1 MAVMEMKRIHVY
13 ALKDNRKKILEMLQR
28 RAAVEVS
35 FPKETGGELAGGP
48 FTQTDTA
55 SARQTF
61 EKNAQLISSAV
72 ETLDA
77 YSSFKKPL
85 LSMLEGRKGIGV
97 REYEETAQSA
107 PELTKTAQRINALG
121 KRITDQ
127 QAEIA
132 RLTSQIDALK
142 PWMGLDVSM
151 RTIGTASSSVFIGS
165 FPEELTE
172 GEIKTRIAESA
183 PEIEGVEVEVI
194 SSQPQQTCVFAVCL
208 GKYGIKLEAAL
219 RGMGFT
225 YPAAPSKTAPPE
237 RVEELNARVKK
248 AEEEIESAKQEIIS
262 YAEKREELLFT
273 SDYYTMRAD
282 KYQILG
288 ELWQSPHVFYL
299 TGYVAAARAEGLKE
313 ALEQKFGALV
323 ELETPAEDEELPIK
337 LKNGFF
343 GAPVEG
349 VLEGYSLPGKWEV
362 DPSKVMCVFYYVLF
376 GMMLSDAGYGFLI
389 ALGTGIVLLK
399 FKNLEDSMRKTMRMF
414 FFCGL
419 STIFWGV
426 LFGSYFGNA
435 VDTIAHTFFGYHPEV
450 ASVDDLSKLGLSLT
464 PPLWFA
470 PLSNPMKLMLF
481 SFLLGIVHLFAGLA
495 MQIYQYCRRGK
506 YLDALYDSG
515 FWYMLVG
522 GLIIAL
528 VGSDMFRDMM
538 SSAVELPAIP
548 PVVITIALVL
558 AAIGAVGIIATSGRE
573 SRGFKRLLKGL
584 YGLYGVSSWL
594 SDILSYSRLLA
605 LGLATGVIANVFNML
620 GTMAGGGVGGAIMFI
635 LVFIVGHVLNLLI
648 NLLGAYVH
656 TNRLQYVEFFGKFYE
671 GGGRK
676 FAPFAANTKHFK
688 ITEE

>member
-1 MAVMEMKRIHVY
+1 MAVVEMKRIHVY
-13 ALKDNRKKILEMLQR
+13 ALKNNRKKILEMLQR
-28 RAAVEVS
+28 RAAVQVS
-35 FPKETGGELAGGP
+35 FPKETGEELNDGP
-48 FTQTDTA
+48 FAKTDTA

-72 ETLDA
+72 EVLDTYA
-77 YSSFKKPL
+77 SFKKPM
-85 LSMLEGRKGIGV
+85 LSMLEGRKSIGV
-97 REYEETAQSA
+97 REYDETAQSA
-107 PELTKTAQRINALG
+107 PELTKTAGRISALG

-132 RLTSQIDALK
+132 RLEAQIDALK
-142 PWMGLDVSM
+142 PWRGLDVSM
-151 RTIGTASSSVFIGS
+151 RTIGTNSTSVFIGS
-165 FPEELTE
+165 FPEEFTE
-172 GEIKTRIAESA
+172 GEIKAMIAQSA
-183 PEIEGVEVEVI
+183 PEVEGVEVEVI
-194 SSQPQQTCVFAVCL
+194 STQPQQTCVFVVCL
-208 GKYGIKLEAAL
+208 GKYGVKLEPAL

-237 RVEELNARVKK
+237 RVKELKERIK
-248 AEEEIESAKQEIIS
+248 AAQGEIDSAKQEIIS

-273 SDYYTMRAD
+273 ADYYTMRAD
-282 KYQILG
+282 KYQVLG
-288 ELWQSPHVFYL
+288 ELWQSRHVFYL
-299 TGYVAAARAEGLKE
+299 TGYVPAARADGLKQ
-313 ALEQKFGALV
+313 ALEQKYDALV
-323 ELETPAEDEELPIK
+323 ELETPSPDEELPVK

-362 DPSKVMCVFYYVLF
+362 DPSRVMCVFYYVLF
-376 GMMLSDAGYGFLI
+376 GMMLSDAAYGFLI
-389 ALGTGIVLLK
+389 SLACGIVLLK
-399 FKNLEDSMRKTMRMF
+399 FKNIEEGLRKTMRMF
-414 FFCGL
+414 FFCGI
-419 STIFWGV
+419 STMFWGV
-426 LFGSYFGNA
+426 MFGSYFGDA
-435 VDTIAHTFFGYHPEV
+435 IPVITRTFFGNEV
-450 ASVDDLSKLGLSLT
+450 NV

-470 PLSNPMKLMLF
+470 PLDDPMRLMLF
-481 SFLLGIVHLFAGLA
+481 SFLLGIIHLFAGLG

-528 VGSDMFRDMM
+528 VGSDMFKDMM
-538 SSAVELPAIP
+538 GLDLPIP
-548 PVVITIALVL
+548 SIVITIALVF

-605 LGLATGVIANVFNML
+605 LGLATGVIAQVFNML
-620 GTMAGGGVGGAIMFI
+620 GTMAGGGVIGAILFI
-635 LVFIVGHVLNLLI
+635 LVFVIGHVLNLLI

-671 GGGRK
+671 GGGQK
-676 FAPFAANTKHFK
+676 FEPFAANTKHFK

>member
-1 MAVMEMKRIHVY
+1 MAVVEMKRIHVY
-13 ALKDNRKKILEMLQR
+13 ALKNNRKKILEMLQR
-28 RAAVEVS
+28 RAAVQVS
-35 FPKETGGELAGGP
+35 FPKETGEELNDGP
-48 FTQTDTA
+48 FAKTDTA

-72 ETLDA
+72 EVLDTYA
-77 YSSFKKPL
+77 SFKKPM
-85 LSMLEGRKGIGV
+85 LSMLEGRKSIGV
-97 REYEETAQSA
+97 REYDETAQSA
-107 PELTKTAQRINALG
+107 PELTKTAGRISALG

-132 RLTSQIDALK
+132 RLEAQIDALK
-142 PWMGLDVSM
+142 PWRGLDVSM
-151 RTIGTASSSVFIGS
+151 RTIGTNSTSVFIGS
-165 FPEELTE
+165 FPEEFTE
-172 GEIKTRIAESA
+172 GEIKAMIAQSA
-183 PEIEGVEVEVI
+183 PEVEGVEVEVI
-194 SSQPQQTCVFAVCL
+194 STQPQQTCVFVVCL
-208 GKYGIKLEAAL
+208 GKYGVKLEPAL

-237 RVEELNARVKK
+237 RVKELKERIK
-248 AEEEIESAKQEIIS
+248 AAQGEIDSAKQEIMS

-273 SDYYTMRAD
+273 ADYYTMRAD
-282 KYQILG
+282 KYQVLG
-288 ELWQSPHVFYL
+288 ELWQSRHVFYL
-299 TGYVAAARAEGLKE
+299 TGYVPAARADGLKQ
-313 ALEQKFGALV
+313 ALEQKYDALV
-323 ELETPAEDEELPIK
+323 ELETPSPDEELPVK

-362 DPSKVMCVFYYVLF
+362 DPSRVMCVFYYVLF
-376 GMMLSDAGYGFLI
+376 GMMLSDAAYGFLI
-389 ALGTGIVLLK
+389 SLVCGIVLLK
-399 FKNLEDSMRKTMRMF
+399 FKNIEEGLRKTMRMF
-414 FFCGL
+414 FFCGI
-419 STIFWGV
+419 STMFWGV
-426 LFGSYFGNA
+426 MFGSYFGDA
-435 VDTIAHTFFGYHPEV
+435 IPVITRTFFGNEV
-450 ASVDDLSKLGLSLT
+450 NV

-470 PLSNPMKLMLF
+470 PLDDPMRLMLF
-481 SFLLGIVHLFAGLA
+481 SFLLGIIHLFAGLG

-528 VGSDMFRDMM
+528 VGSDMFKDMM
-538 SSAVELPAIP
+538 GLDLPIP
-548 PVVITIALVL
+548 SIVITIALVF

-605 LGLATGVIANVFNML
+605 LGLATGVIAQVFNML
-620 GTMAGGGVGGAIMFI
+620 GTMAGGGVIGAILFI
-635 LVFIVGHVLNLLI
+635 LVFVIGHVLNLLI

-671 GGGRK
+671 GGGQK
-676 FAPFAANTKHFK
+676 FEPFAANTKHFK

>member
-1 MAVMEMKRIHVY
+1 MAVVEMKRIHVY
-13 ALKDNRKKILEMLQR
+13 ALKNNRKKILEMLQR
-28 RAAVEVS
+28 RAAVQVS
-35 FPKETGGELAGGP
+35 FPKETGEELNDGP
-48 FTQTDTA
+48 FAKTDTA

-72 ETLDA
+72 EVLDTYA
-77 YSSFKKPL
+77 SFKKPM
-85 LSMLEGRKGIGV
+85 LSMLEGRKSIGV
-97 REYEETAQSA
+97 REYDETAQSA
-107 PELTKTAQRINALG
+107 PELTKTAGRISALG

-132 RLTSQIDALK
+132 RLEAQIDALK
-142 PWMGLDVSM
+142 PWRGLDVSM
-151 RTIGTASSSVFIGS
+151 RTIGTNSTSVFIGS
-165 FPEELTE
+165 FPEEFTE
-172 GEIKTRIAESA
+172 GEIKAMIAQSA
-183 PEIEGVEVEVI
+183 PEVEGVEVEVI
-194 SSQPQQTCVFAVCL
+194 STQPQQTCVFVVCL
-208 GKYGIKLEAAL
+208 GKYGVKLEPAL

-237 RVEELNARVKK
+237 RVKELKERIK
-248 AEEEIESAKQEIIS
+248 AAQGEIDSAKQEIMS

-273 SDYYTMRAD
+273 ADYYTMRAD
-282 KYQILG
+282 KYQVLG
-288 ELWQSPHVFYL
+288 ELWQSRHVFYL
-299 TGYVAAARAEGLKE
+299 TGYVPAARADGLKQ
-313 ALEQKFGALV
+313 ALEQKYDALV
-323 ELETPAEDEELPIK
+323 ELETPSPDEELPVK

-362 DPSKVMCVFYYVLF
+362 DPSRVMCVFYYVLF
-376 GMMLSDAGYGFLI
+376 GMMLSDAAYGFLI
-389 ALGTGIVLLK
+389 SLACGIVLLK
-399 FKNLEDSMRKTMRMF
+399 FKNIEEGLRKTMRMF
-414 FFCGL
+414 FFCGI
-419 STIFWGV
+419 STMFWGV
-426 LFGSYFGNA
+426 MFGSYFGDA
-435 VDTIAHTFFGYHPEV
+435 IPVITRTFFGNEV
-450 ASVDDLSKLGLSLT
+450 NV

-470 PLSNPMKLMLF
+470 PLDDPMRLMLF
-481 SFLLGIVHLFAGLA
+481 SFLLGIIHLFAGLG

-528 VGSDMFRDMM
+528 VGSDMFKDMM
-538 SSAVELPAIP
+538 GLDLPIP
-548 PVVITIALVL
+548 SIVITIALVF

-605 LGLATGVIANVFNML
+605 LGLATGVIAQVFNML
-620 GTMAGGGVGGAIMFI
+620 GTMAGGGVIGAILFI
-635 LVFIVGHVLNLLI
+635 LVFVIGHVLNLLI

-671 GGGRK
+671 GGGQK
-676 FAPFAANTKHFK
+676 FEPFAANTKHFK
-688 ITEE
+688 ITDRKSVV

>member
-1 MAVMEMKRIHVY
+1 MAVVEMKRIHVY
-13 ALKDNRKKILEMLQR
+13 ALKNNRKKILEMLQR
-28 RAAVEVS
+28 RAAVQVS
-35 FPKETGGELAGGP
+35 FPKETGEELNDGP
-48 FTQTDTA
+48 FAKTDTA

-72 ETLDA
+72 EVLDTYA
-77 YSSFKKPL
+77 SFKKPM
-85 LSMLEGRKGIGV
+85 LSMLEGRKSIGV
-97 REYEETAQSA
+97 REYDETAQSA
-107 PELTKTAQRINALG
+107 PELTKTAGRISALG

-132 RLTSQIDALK
+132 RLEAQIDALK
-142 PWMGLDVSM
+142 PWRGLDVSM
-151 RTIGTASSSVFIGS
+151 RTIGTNSTSVFIGS
-165 FPEELTE
+165 FPEEFTE
-172 GEIKTRIAESA
+172 GEIKAMIAQSA
-183 PEIEGVEVEVI
+183 PEVEGVEVEVI
-194 SSQPQQTCVFAVCL
+194 STQPQQTCVFVVCL
-208 GKYGIKLEAAL
+208 GKYGVKLEPAL

-237 RVEELNARVKK
+237 RVKELKERIK
-248 AEEEIESAKQEIIS
+248 AAQGEIDSAKQEIMS

-273 SDYYTMRAD
+273 ADYYTMRAD
-282 KYQILG
+282 KYQVLG
-288 ELWQSPHVFYL
+288 ELWQSRHVFYL
-299 TGYVAAARAEGLKE
+299 TGYVPAARADGLKQ
-313 ALEQKFGALV
+313 ALEQKYDALV
-323 ELETPAEDEELPIK
+323 ELETPSPDEELPVK

-362 DPSKVMCVFYYVLF
+362 DPSRVMCVFYYVLF
-376 GMMLSDAGYGFLI
+376 GMMLSDAAYGFLI
-389 ALGTGIVLLK
+389 SLVCGIVLLK
-399 FKNLEDSMRKTMRMF
+399 FKNIEEGLRKTMRMF
-414 FFCGL
+414 FFCGI
-419 STIFWGV
+419 STMFWGV
-426 LFGSYFGNA
+426 MFGSYFGDA
-435 VDTIAHTFFGYHPEV
+435 IPVITRTFFGNEV
-450 ASVDDLSKLGLSLT
+450 NV

-470 PLSNPMKLMLF
+470 PLDDPMRLMLF
-481 SFLLGIVHLFAGLA
+481 SFLLGIIHLFAGLG

-528 VGSDMFRDMM
+528 VGSDMFKDMM
-538 SSAVELPAIP
+538 GLDLPIP
-548 PVVITIALVL
+548 SIVITIALVF
-558 AAIGAVGIIATSGRE
+558 AAIGAVGIIVTSGRE

-605 LGLATGVIANVFNML
+605 LGLATGVIAQVFNML
-620 GTMAGGGVGGAIMFI
+620 GTMAGGGVIGAILFI
-635 LVFIVGHVLNLLI
+635 LVFVIGHVLNLLI

-671 GGGRK
+671 GGGQK
-676 FAPFAANTKHFK
+676 FEPFAANTKHFK

>member
-1 MAVMEMKRIHVY
+1 MAVVEMKRIHVY
-13 ALKDNRKKILEMLQR
+13 ALKNNRKKILETLQR

-35 FPKETGGELAGGP
+35 FPKETGEELAQGP
-48 FTQTDTA
+48 FAQTDTA

-61 EKNAQLISSAV
+61 EKNSQLISSAV
-72 ETLDA
+72 EVLDTYA
-77 YSSFKKPL
+77 SFKKPM
-85 LSMLEGRKGIGV
+85 LSMLEGRRGIGV
-97 REYEETAQSA
+97 TEYDETARNA
-107 PELTKTAQRINALG
+107 PELTKTASRIGALG

-132 RLTSQIDALK
+132 RLEAQIDALK

-151 RTIGTASSSVFIGS
+151 RTIGTGSSSVFIGS

-172 GEIKTRIAESA
+172 GEIKTRIAQSA
-183 PEIEGVEVEVI
+183 PEVDAVEVEVI
-194 SSQPQQTCVFAVCL
+194 STQPQQTCVFVVCL

-237 RVEELNARVKK
+237 RVEELRRRIKA
-248 AEEEIESAKQEIIS
+248 AEEEIASAKQEIMS

-273 SDYYTMRAD
+273 ADYYTMRAD
-282 KYQILG
+282 KYRVLG
-288 ELWQSPHVFYL
+288 ELWQSRHVFYL
-299 TGYVAAARAEGLKE
+299 TGYVDASQADALKQ
-313 ALEQKFGALV
+313 ALEQRYDALV
-323 ELETPAEDEELPIK
+323 ELETPSPDEELPVK
-337 LKNGFF
+337 LRNGFF
-343 GAPVEG
+343 AAPVEG

-362 DPSKVMCVFYYVLF
+362 DPSRVMCVFYYVLF
-376 GMMLSDAGYGFLI
+376 GMMLSDAAYGFLI
-389 ALGTGIVLLK
+389 SLACGIVLLK
-399 FKNLEDSMRKTMRMF
+399 FKNIEEGLRKTMRMF

-419 STIFWGV
+419 STMFWGV
-426 LFGSYFGNA
+426 MFGSYFGDA
-435 VDTIAHTFFGYHPEV
+435 IPVIARTFFNSEFTV
-450 ASVDDLSKLGLSLT
+450 E
-464 PPLWFA
+464 PLWFA
-470 PLSNPMKLMLF
+470 PLDDPMRLMLF
-481 SFLLGIVHLFAGLA
+481 SFLLGIIHLFAGLA

-522 GLIIAL
+522 GLIVAL
-528 VGSDMFRDMM
+528 VGSDMFKDMM
-538 SSAVELPAIP
+538 GLDLPIP
-548 PVVITIALVL
+548 SVVITIALVL
-558 AAIGAVGIIATSGRE
+558 AGIGAVGIIATSGRE

-605 LGLATGVIANVFNML
+605 LGLATGVIAQVFNML
-620 GTMAGGGVGGAIMFI
+620 GTMAGGGVIGAILFI
-635 LVFIVGHVLNLLI
+635 LVFVIGHVLNLLI

-676 FAPFAANTKHFK
+676 FEPFAANTKHFK

>member
-1 MAVMEMKRIHVY
+1 MAVVEMKRIHVY
-13 ALKDNRKKILEMLQR
+13 ALKNNRKKILEMLQR
-28 RAAVEVS
+28 RAAVQVS
-35 FPKETGGELAGGP
+35 FPKETGEELNDGP
-48 FTQTDTA
+48 FAKTDTA

-72 ETLDA
+72 EVLDTYA
-77 YSSFKKPL
+77 SFKKPM
-85 LSMLEGRKGIGV
+85 LSMLEGRKSIGV
-97 REYEETAQSA
+97 REYDETAQSA
-107 PELTKTAQRINALG
+107 PELTKTAGRISALG

-132 RLTSQIDALK
+132 RLEAQIDALK
-142 PWMGLDVSM
+142 PWRGLDVSM
-151 RTIGTASSSVFIGS
+151 RTIGTNSTSVFIGS
-165 FPEELTE
+165 FPEEFTE
-172 GEIKTRIAESA
+172 GEIKAMIAQSA
-183 PEIEGVEVEVI
+183 PEVEGVEVEVI
-194 SSQPQQTCVFAVCL
+194 STQPQQTCVFVVCL
-208 GKYGIKLEAAL
+208 GKYGVKLEPAL

-237 RVEELNARVKK
+237 RVKELKERIK
-248 AEEEIESAKQEIIS
+248 AAQGEIDSAKQEIMS

-273 SDYYTMRAD
+273 ADYYTMRAD
-282 KYQILG
+282 KYQVLG
-288 ELWQSPHVFYL
+288 ELWQSRHVFYL
-299 TGYVAAARAEGLKE
+299 TGYVPAARADGLKQ
-313 ALEQKFGALV
+313 ALEQKYDALV
-323 ELETPAEDEELPIK
+323 ELETPSPGEELPVK

-362 DPSKVMCVFYYVLF
+362 DPSRVMCVFYYVLF
-376 GMMLSDAGYGFLI
+376 GMMLSDAAYGFLI
-389 ALGTGIVLLK
+389 SLACGIVLLK
-399 FKNLEDSMRKTMRMF
+399 FKNIEEGLRKTMRMF
-414 FFCGL
+414 FFCGI
-419 STIFWGV
+419 STMFWGV
-426 LFGSYFGNA
+426 MFGSYFGDA
-435 VDTIAHTFFGYHPEV
+435 IPVITRTFFGNEV
-450 ASVDDLSKLGLSLT
+450 NV

-470 PLSNPMKLMLF
+470 PLDDPMRLMLF
-481 SFLLGIVHLFAGLA
+481 SFLLGIIHLFAGLG

-528 VGSDMFRDMM
+528 VGSDMFKDMM
-538 SSAVELPAIP
+538 GLDLPIP
-548 PVVITIALVL
+548 SIVITIALVF

-605 LGLATGVIANVFNML
+605 LGLATGVIAQVFNML
-620 GTMAGGGVGGAIMFI
+620 GTMAGGGVIGAILFI
-635 LVFIVGHVLNLLI
+635 LVFVIGHVLNLLI

-671 GGGRK
+671 GGGQK
-676 FAPFAANTKHFK
+676 FEPFAANTKHFK

>member
-1 MAVMEMKRIHVY
+1 MAVVEMKRIHVY
-13 ALKDNRKKILEMLQR
+13 ALKNNRKKILEMLQR

-35 FPKETGGELAGGP
+35 FPKKAGEELAQGP
-48 FTQTDTA
+48 FAQTDTA

-72 ETLDA
+72 EVLDTYA
-77 YSSFKKPL
+77 SFKKPML
-85 LSMLEGRKGIGV
+85 AMLEGRKGIGV
-97 REYEETAQSA
+97 KEYDETARNA
-107 PELTKTAQRINALG
+107 PELTKTASRISALG

-132 RLTSQIDALK
+132 RLEAQIDALK
-142 PWMGLDVSM
+142 PWMDLDVSM
-151 RTIGTASSSVFIGS
+151 RTIGTSSTSVFIGS
-165 FPEELTE
+165 FPEELSE

-183 PEIEGVEVEVI
+183 PEVEGVEVEVI
-194 SSQPQQTCVFAVCL
+194 STQPQQTCVFVVCL
-208 GKYGIKLEAAL
+208 GKYGIKLEPAL

-237 RVEELNARVKK
+237 RAKELRERIK
-248 AEEEIESAKQEIIS
+248 AANEEIDSAKQEIMS
-262 YAEKREELLFT
+262 YADKREELLFT
-273 SDYYTMRAD
+273 ADYYTMRAD
-282 KYQILG
+282 KYQVLG
-288 ELWQSPHVFYL
+288 ELWQSRHVFYL
-299 TGYVAAARAEGLKE
+299 TGYVDASAADSLKQ
-313 ALEQKFGALV
+313 ALEQKYDALV
-323 ELETPAEDEELPIK
+323 ELETPAEDEELPVK
-337 LKNGFF
+337 LRNGFF

-419 STIFWGV
+419 STVFWGV

-435 VDTIAHTFFGYHPEV
+435 VDTIAHTFFGYYPEI
-450 ASVDDLSKLGLSLT
+450 ASIDDVPSLT

-481 SFLLGIVHLFAGLA
+481 SFLLGIIHLFAGLA

-528 VGSDMFRDMM
+528 VGSDMFKEMM
-538 SSAVELPAIP
+538 SLDLPIP
-548 PVVITIALVL
+548 PVVITIALVF
-558 AAIGAVGIIATSGRE
+558 AGIGAVGIIATSGRE

-620 GTMAGGGVGGAIMFI
+620 GTMGGGGVGGAIMFT

>member
-1 MAVMEMKRIHVY
+1 MAVVEMKRIHVY
-13 ALKDNRKKILEMLQR
+13 ALKNNRKKILEMLQR
-28 RAAVEVS
+28 RAAVQVS
-35 FPKETGGELAGGP
+35 FPKETGEKLSGGP
-48 FTQTDTA
+48 FAQTDTA

-72 ETLDA
+72 EVLDTYA
-77 YSSFKKPL
+77 SFKKPM
-85 LSMLEGRKGIGV
+85 LSMLEGRKSIGV
-97 REYEETAQSA
+97 REYDETAQNA
-107 PELTKTAQRINALG
+107 PELTKTAGRINALG

-132 RLTSQIDALK
+132 RLEAQIDALK

-151 RTIGTASSSVFIGS
+151 RTIGTSATSVFIGS
-165 FPEELTE
+165 FPEELSE

-183 PEIEGVEVEVI
+183 PEVEGVEVEVI
-194 SSQPQQTCVFAVCL
+194 STQPQQTCVFVVCL
-208 GKYGIKLEAAL
+208 GKYGIKLEPAL

-237 RVEELNARVKK
+237 RVKELRERTKK
-248 AEEEIESAKQEIIS
+248 AEGEIDSAKQEIMS

-273 SDYYTMRAD
+273 ADYYTMRAD
-282 KYQILG
+282 KYQVLG
-288 ELWQSPHVFYL
+288 ELWQTRHVFYL
-299 TGYVAAARAEGLKE
+299 TGYVDASEAE
-313 ALEQKFGALV
+313 ALKAAMEQKYDALV
-323 ELETPAEDEELPIK
+323 ELETPSPDEELPVK

-376 GMMLSDAGYGFLI
+376 GMMLSDAAYGFLI
-389 ALGTGIVLLK
+389 SLACGIVLLK
-399 FKNLEDSMRKTMRMF
+399 FKNIEEGLRKTMRMF
-414 FFCGL
+414 FFCGI
-419 STIFWGV
+419 STMFWGV
-426 LFGSYFGNA
+426 MFGSYFGDA
-435 VDTIAHTFFGYHPEV
+435 IPVIARTFFGAEV
-450 ASVDDLSKLGLSLT
+450 NV

-470 PLSNPMKLMLF
+470 PLDDPMRLMLF
-481 SFLLGIVHLFAGLA
+481 SFLLGIIHLFAGLG

-528 VGSDMFRDMM
+528 VGSDMFKDMM
-538 SSAVELPAIP
+538 GLDLPIP
-548 PVVITIALVL
+548 SIVITIALVF

-605 LGLATGVIANVFNML
+605 LGLATGVIAQVFNML
-620 GTMAGGGVGGAIMFI
+620 GTMAGGGVIGAILFI
-635 LVFIVGHVLNLLI
+635 LVFVIGHVLNLLI

-671 GGGRK
+671 GGGEK
-676 FAPFAANTKHFK
+676 FTPFAANTKHFK

>member
-1 MAVMEMKRIHVY
+1 MAVVEMKRIHVY
-13 ALKDNRKKILEMLQR
+13 ALKNNRKKILEMLQR
-28 RAAVEVS
+28 RAAVQVS
-35 FPKETGGELAGGP
+35 FPKETGEELNDGP
-48 FTQTDTA
+48 FAKTDTA

-72 ETLDA
+72 EVLDTYA
-77 YSSFKKPL
+77 SFKKPM
-85 LSMLEGRKGIGV
+85 LSMLEGRKSIGV
-97 REYEETAQSA
+97 REYDETAQSA
-107 PELTKTAQRINALG
+107 PELTKTAGRISALG

-132 RLTSQIDALK
+132 RLEAQIDALK
-142 PWMGLDVSM
+142 PWRGLDVSM
-151 RTIGTASSSVFIGS
+151 RTIGTNSTSVFIGS
-165 FPEELTE
+165 FPEEFTE
-172 GEIKTRIAESA
+172 VEIKAMIAQSA
-183 PEIEGVEVEVI
+183 PEVEGVEVEVI
-194 SSQPQQTCVFAVCL
+194 STQPQQTCVFVVCL
-208 GKYGIKLEAAL
+208 GKYGVKLEPAL

-237 RVEELNARVKK
+237 RVKELKERIK
-248 AEEEIESAKQEIIS
+248 AAQGEIDSAKQEIRS

-273 SDYYTMRAD
+273 ADYYTMRAD
-282 KYQILG
+282 KYQVLG
-288 ELWQSPHVFYL
+288 ELWQSRHVFYL
-299 TGYVAAARAEGLKE
+299 TGYVPAARADGLKQ
-313 ALEQKFGALV
+313 ALEQKYDALV
-323 ELETPAEDEELPIK
+323 ELETPSPDEELPVK

-362 DPSKVMCVFYYVLF
+362 DPSRVMCVFYYVLF
-376 GMMLSDAGYGFLI
+376 GMMLSDAAYGFLI
-389 ALGTGIVLLK
+389 SLACGIVLLK
-399 FKNLEDSMRKTMRMF
+399 FKNIEEGLRKTMRMF
-414 FFCGL
+414 FFCGI
-419 STIFWGV
+419 STMFWGV
-426 LFGSYFGNA
+426 MFGSYFGDA
-435 VDTIAHTFFGYHPEV
+435 IPVITRTFFGNEV
-450 ASVDDLSKLGLSLT
+450 NV

-470 PLSNPMKLMLF
+470 PLDDPMRLMLF
-481 SFLLGIVHLFAGLA
+481 SFLLGIIHLFAGLG

-528 VGSDMFRDMM
+528 VGSDMFKDMM
-538 SSAVELPAIP
+538 GLDLPIP
-548 PVVITIALVL
+548 SIVITIALVF

-605 LGLATGVIANVFNML
+605 LGLATGVIAQVFNML
-620 GTMAGGGVGGAIMFI
+620 GTMAGGGVIGAILFI
-635 LVFIVGHVLNLLI
+635 LVFVIGHVLNLLI

-671 GGGRK
+671 GGGQK
-676 FAPFAANTKHFK
+676 FEPFAANTKHFK

>member
-1 MAVMEMKRIHVY
+1 MAVVEMKRIHVY
-13 ALKDNRKKILEMLQR
+13 ALKNNRKKILEMLQR
-28 RAAVEVS
+28 RAAVQVS
-35 FPKETGGELAGGP
+35 FPKETGEELNDGP
-48 FTQTDTA
+48 FAKTDTA

-72 ETLDA
+72 EVLDTYA
-77 YSSFKKPL
+77 SFKKPM
-85 LSMLEGRKGIGV
+85 LSMLEGRKSIGV
-97 REYEETAQSA
+97 REYDETAQSA
-107 PELTKTAQRINALG
+107 PELTKTAGRISALG

-132 RLTSQIDALK
+132 RLEAQIDALK
-142 PWMGLDVSM
+142 PWRGLDVSM
-151 RTIGTASSSVFIGS
+151 RTIGTNSTSVFIGS
-165 FPEELTE
+165 FPEEFTE
-172 GEIKTRIAESA
+172 GEIKAMIAQSA
-183 PEIEGVEVEVI
+183 PEVEGVEVEVI
-194 SSQPQQTCVFAVCL
+194 STQPQQTCVFVVCL
-208 GKYGIKLEAAL
+208 GKYGVKLEPAL

-237 RVEELNARVKK
+237 RVKELKERIK
-248 AEEEIESAKQEIIS
+248 AAQGEIDSAKQEIMS

-273 SDYYTMRAD
+273 ADYYTMRAD
-282 KYQILG
+282 KYQVLG
-288 ELWQSPHVFYL
+288 ELWQSRHVFYL
-299 TGYVAAARAEGLKE
+299 TGYVPAARADGLKQ
-313 ALEQKFGALV
+313 ALEQKYDALV
-323 ELETPAEDEELPIK
+323 ELETPSPDEELPVK

-362 DPSKVMCVFYYVLF
+362 DPSRVMCVFYYVLF
-376 GMMLSDAGYGFLI
+376 GMMLSDAAYGFLI
-389 ALGTGIVLLK
+389 SLACGIVLLK
-399 FKNLEDSMRKTMRMF
+399 FKNIEEGLRKTMRMF
-414 FFCGL
+414 FFCGI
-419 STIFWGV
+419 STMFWGV
-426 LFGSYFGNA
+426 MFGSYFGDA
-435 VDTIAHTFFGYHPEV
+435 IPVITRTFFGNEV
-450 ASVDDLSKLGLSLT
+450 NV

-470 PLSNPMKLMLF
+470 PLDDPMRLMLF
-481 SFLLGIVHLFAGLA
+481 SFLLGIIHLFAGLG

-528 VGSDMFRDMM
+528 VGSDMFKDMM
-538 SSAVELPAIP
+538 GLDLPIP
-548 PVVITIALVL
+548 SIVITIALVF

-605 LGLATGVIANVFNML
+605 LGLATGVIAQVFNML
-620 GTMAGGGVGGAIMFI
+620 GTMAGGGVIGAILFI
-635 LVFIVGHVLNLLI
+635 LVFVIGHVLNLLI

-671 GGGRK
+671 GGGQK
-676 FAPFAANTKHFK
+676 FEPFAANTKHFK

>member
-1 MAVMEMKRIHVY
+1 MAVVEMKRIHVY
-13 ALKDNRKKILEMLQR
+13 ALKNNRKKILEMLQR
-28 RAAVEVS
+28 RAAVQVS
-35 FPKETGGELAGGP
+35 FPKETGEELNDGP
-48 FTQTDTA
+48 FAKTDTA

-72 ETLDA
+72 EVLDTYA
-77 YSSFKKPL
+77 SFKKPM
-85 LSMLEGRKGIGV
+85 LSMLEGRKSIGV
-97 REYEETAQSA
+97 REYDETAQSA
-107 PELTKTAQRINALG
+107 PELTKTAGRISALG

-132 RLTSQIDALK
+132 RLEAQIDALK
-142 PWMGLDVSM
+142 PWRGLDVSM
-151 RTIGTASSSVFIGS
+151 RTIGTNSTSVFIGS
-165 FPEELTE
+165 FPEEFTE
-172 GEIKTRIAESA
+172 GEIKAMIAQSA
-183 PEIEGVEVEVI
+183 PEVEGVEVEVI
-194 SSQPQQTCVFAVCL
+194 STQPQQTCVFVVCL
-208 GKYGIKLEAAL
+208 GKYGVKLEPAL

-237 RVEELNARVKK
+237 RVKELKERIK
-248 AEEEIESAKQEIIS
+248 AAQGEIDSAKQEIRS

-273 SDYYTMRAD
+273 ADYYTMRAD
-282 KYQILG
+282 KYQVLG
-288 ELWQSPHVFYL
+288 ELWQSRHVFYL
-299 TGYVAAARAEGLKE
+299 TGYVPAARADGLKQ
-313 ALEQKFGALV
+313 ALEQKYDALV
-323 ELETPAEDEELPIK
+323 ELETPSPGEELPVK

-362 DPSKVMCVFYYVLF
+362 DPSRVMCVFYYVLF
-376 GMMLSDAGYGFLI
+376 GMMLSDAAYGFLI
-389 ALGTGIVLLK
+389 SLACGIVLLK
-399 FKNLEDSMRKTMRMF
+399 FKNIEEGLRKTMRMF
-414 FFCGL
+414 FFCGI
-419 STIFWGV
+419 STMFWGV
-426 LFGSYFGNA
+426 MFGSYFGDA
-435 VDTIAHTFFGYHPEV
+435 IPVITRTFFGNEV
-450 ASVDDLSKLGLSLT
+450 NV

-470 PLSNPMKLMLF
+470 PLDDPMRLMLF
-481 SFLLGIVHLFAGLA
+481 SFLLGIIHLFAGLG

-528 VGSDMFRDMM
+528 VGSDMFKDMM
-538 SSAVELPAIP
+538 GLDLPIP
-548 PVVITIALVL
+548 SIVITIALVF

-584 YGLYGVSSWL
+584 YVLYGVSSWL

-605 LGLATGVIANVFNML
+605 LGLATGVIAQVFNML
-620 GTMAGGGVGGAIMFI
+620 GTMAGGGVIGAILFI
-635 LVFIVGHVLNLLI
+635 LVFVIGHVLNLLI

-671 GGGRK
+671 GGGQK
-676 FAPFAANTKHFK
+676 FEPFAANTKHFK

>member
-1 MAVMEMKRIHVY
+1 MAVVEMKRIHVY
-13 ALKDNRKKILEMLQR
+13 ALKNNRKKILEMLQR

-35 FPKETGGELAGGP
+35 FPKGTDEELGKGP
-48 FTQTDTA
+48 FAQTDTA

-61 EKNAQLISSAV
+61 EKNAQLINSAV
-72 ETLDA
+72 EVLDTYA
-77 YSSFKKPL
+77 SFNKSML
-85 LSMLEGRKGIGV
+85 AMLEGRKGIGV
-97 REYEETAQSA
+97 REYDETAKGA
-107 PELTKTAQRINALG
+107 PELNKTASRISALG

-132 RLTSQIDALK
+132 RLEAQIDALK

-151 RTIGTASSSVFIGS
+151 RTIGTGSTSVFIGS

-172 GEIKTRIAESA
+172 GAIKARIAESA
-183 PEIEGVEVEVI
+183 PEIEGVEVEVV
-194 SSQPQQTCVFAVCL
+194 STQPQQTCVFVVCL

-237 RVEELNARVKK
+237 RVKELRERIKK
-248 AEEEIESAKQEIIS
+248 AEEEIESAKQEIMS

-273 SDYYTMRAD
+273 ADYYTMRAD
-282 KYQILG
+282 KYQVLG
-288 ELWQSPHVFYL
+288 ELWQSRHVFYL
-299 TGYVAAARAEGLKE
+299 TGYIDASEADGLKQ
-313 ALEQKFGALV
+313 ALEQKYDALV
-323 ELETPAEDEELPIK
+323 ELETPSEDEELPIK

-376 GMMLSDAGYGFLI
+376 GMMLSDAAYGFLI
-389 ALGTGIVLLK
+389 SLACGIVLLK
-399 FKNLEDSMRKTMRMF
+399 FKNIEEGLRKTMRMF
-414 FFCGL
+414 FFCGI
-419 STIFWGV
+419 STMFWGV
-426 LFGSYFGNA
+426 MFGSYFGDA
-435 VDTIAHTFFGYHPEV
+435 IPVITRTFFGSEINV
-450 ASVDDLSKLGLSLT
+450 

-470 PLSNPMKLMLF
+470 PLDDPMRLMLF
-481 SFLLGIVHLFAGLA
+481 SFLLGIIHLFAGLA
-495 MQIYQYCRRGK
+495 MQIYQFCRRGK

-528 VGSDMFRDMM
+528 VGSDMFKDMM
-538 SSAVELPAIP
+538 NLDLPIPSA
-548 PVVITIALVL
+548 VITIALVL

-605 LGLATGVIANVFNML
+605 LGLATGVIAQVFNML
-620 GTMAGGGVGGAIMFI
+620 GTMAGGGIIGAVLFI
-635 LVFIVGHVLNLLI
+635 LVFVIGHVLNLLI

-676 FAPFAANTKHFK
+676 FEPFAANTKHFK

>member
-1 MAVMEMKRIHVY
+1 MAVVEMKRIHVY
-13 ALKDNRKKILEMLQR
+13 ALKNNRKKILEMLQR
-28 RAAVEVS
+28 RAAVQVS
-35 FPKETGGELAGGP
+35 FPKETGEELNDGP
-48 FTQTDTA
+48 FAKTDTA

-72 ETLDA
+72 DVLDTYA
-77 YSSFKKPL
+77 SFKKPM
-85 LSMLEGRKGIGV
+85 LSMLEGRKSIGV
-97 REYEETAQSA
+97 REYDETAQSA
-107 PELTKTAQRINALG
+107 PELTKTAGRISALG

-132 RLTSQIDALK
+132 RLEAQIDALK
-142 PWMGLDVSM
+142 PWRGLDVSM
-151 RTIGTASSSVFIGS
+151 RTIGTNSTSVFIGS
-165 FPEELTE
+165 FPEEFTE
-172 GEIKTRIAESA
+172 GEIKAMIAQSA
-183 PEIEGVEVEVI
+183 PEVEGVEVEVI
-194 SSQPQQTCVFAVCL
+194 STQPQQTCVFVVCL
-208 GKYGIKLEAAL
+208 GKYGVKLEPAL

-237 RVEELNARVKK
+237 RVKELKERIK
-248 AEEEIESAKQEIIS
+248 AAQGEIDSAKQEIMS

-273 SDYYTMRAD
+273 ADYYTMRAD
-282 KYQILG
+282 KYQVLG
-288 ELWQSPHVFYL
+288 ELWQSRHVFYL
-299 TGYVAAARAEGLKE
+299 TGYVPAARADGLKQ
-313 ALEQKFGALV
+313 ALEQKYDALV
-323 ELETPAEDEELPIK
+323 ELETPSPDEELPVK

-362 DPSKVMCVFYYVLF
+362 DPSRVMCVFYYVLF
-376 GMMLSDAGYGFLI
+376 GMMLSDAAYGFLI
-389 ALGTGIVLLK
+389 SLACGIVLLK
-399 FKNLEDSMRKTMRMF
+399 FKNIEEGLRKTMRMF
-414 FFCGL
+414 FFCGI
-419 STIFWGV
+419 STMFWGV
-426 LFGSYFGNA
+426 MFGSYFGDA
-435 VDTIAHTFFGYHPEV
+435 IPVITRTFFGNEV
-450 ASVDDLSKLGLSLT
+450 NV

-470 PLSNPMKLMLF
+470 PLDDPMRLMLF
-481 SFLLGIVHLFAGLA
+481 SFLLGIIHLFAGLG

-528 VGSDMFRDMM
+528 VGSDMFKDMM
-538 SSAVELPAIP
+538 GLDLPIP
-548 PVVITIALVL
+548 SIVITIALVF

-605 LGLATGVIANVFNML
+605 LGLATGVIAQVFNML
-620 GTMAGGGVGGAIMFI
+620 GTMAGGGVIGAILFI
-635 LVFIVGHVLNLLI
+635 LVFVIGHVLNLLI

-671 GGGRK
+671 GGGQK
-676 FAPFAANTKHFK
+676 FEPFAANTKHFK

>member
-1 MAVMEMKRIHVY
+1 MAVVEMKRIHVY
-13 ALKDNRKKILEMLQR
+13 ALKNNRKKILEMLQR
-28 RAAVEVS
+28 RAAVQVS
-35 FPKETGGELAGGP
+35 FPKETGEELNDGP
-48 FTQTDTA
+48 FAKTDTA

-72 ETLDA
+72 EVLDTYA
-77 YSSFKKPL
+77 SFKKPM
-85 LSMLEGRKGIGV
+85 LSMLEGRKSIGV
-97 REYEETAQSA
+97 REYDETAQSA
-107 PELTKTAQRINALG
+107 PELTKTAGRISALG

-132 RLTSQIDALK
+132 RLEAQIDALK
-142 PWMGLDVSM
+142 PWRGLDVSM
-151 RTIGTASSSVFIGS
+151 RTIGTNSTSVFIGS
-165 FPEELTE
+165 FPEEFTE
-172 GEIKTRIAESA
+172 GEIKAMIAQSA
-183 PEIEGVEVEVI
+183 PEVEGVEVEVI
-194 SSQPQQTCVFAVCL
+194 STQPQQTCVFVVCL
-208 GKYGIKLEAAL
+208 GKYGVKLEPAL

-237 RVEELNARVKK
+237 RVKELKERIK
-248 AEEEIESAKQEIIS
+248 AAQGEIDSAKQEIMS

-273 SDYYTMRAD
+273 ADYYTMRAD
-282 KYQILG
+282 KYQVLG
-288 ELWQSPHVFYL
+288 ELWQSRHVFYL
-299 TGYVAAARAEGLKE
+299 TGYVPAARADGLKQ
-313 ALEQKFGALV
+313 ALEQKYDALV
-323 ELETPAEDEELPIK
+323 ELETPSPDEELPVK

-362 DPSKVMCVFYYVLF
+362 DPSRVMCVFYYVLF
-376 GMMLSDAGYGFLI
+376 GMMLSDAAYGFLI
-389 ALGTGIVLLK
+389 SLVCGIVLLK
-399 FKNLEDSMRKTMRMF
+399 FKNIEEGLRKTMRMF
-414 FFCGL
+414 FFCGI
-419 STIFWGV
+419 STMFWGV
-426 LFGSYFGNA
+426 MFGSYFGDA
-435 VDTIAHTFFGYHPEV
+435 IPVITRTFFGNEV
-450 ASVDDLSKLGLSLT
+450 NV

-470 PLSNPMKLMLF
+470 PLDDPMRLMLF
-481 SFLLGIVHLFAGLA
+481 SFLLGIIHLFAGLG

-528 VGSDMFRDMM
+528 VGSDMFKDMM
-538 SSAVELPAIP
+538 GLDLPIP
-548 PVVITIALVL
+548 SIVLTIALVF

-605 LGLATGVIANVFNML
+605 LGLATGVIAQVFNML
-620 GTMAGGGVGGAIMFI
+620 GTMAGGGVIGAILFI
-635 LVFIVGHVLNLLI
+635 LVFVIGHVLNLLI

-671 GGGRK
+671 GGGQK
-676 FAPFAANTKHFK
+676 FEPFAANTKHFK